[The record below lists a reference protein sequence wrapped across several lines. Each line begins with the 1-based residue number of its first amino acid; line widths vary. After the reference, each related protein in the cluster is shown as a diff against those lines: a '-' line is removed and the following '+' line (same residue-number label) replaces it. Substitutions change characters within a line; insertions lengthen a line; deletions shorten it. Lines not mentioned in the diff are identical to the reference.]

1 MSTTRT
7 IIAYEWLQLK
17 RSRTLWLLTLIFS
30 VISIYAA
37 WYGSS
42 EVKEQQRK
50 ITLLQDAVAVN
61 MNILSLGLQQHDSTA
76 WEYDPL
82 YKTVFYNRPDGIAAL
97 AFGQRDLHTF
107 AIEISE
113 GTYYYNKYATGYSN
127 KTLSGEI
134 TNPQQQLAGHLD
146 LSFVI
151 VFLLPLYFILLSYNI
166 LSAEKEEG
174 TLPLLAVQAVSIRT
188 IFFAKLFVRWL
199 IIVMPAVLLLLTAAV
214 IAGAMTDAR
223 IFLFIAATM
232 LYSVV
237 WAGVVALVASLRKP
251 SGFNALSLISIWLAF
266 GMLLPAAF
274 NAFLSAKY
282 PAVNKIALAAAVQ
295 KANAEVFAIPRTA
308 VADSFY
314 KIHPEYNNLP
324 GDTLPGGWY
333 NPRWIRAAHAVLD
346 NKVQR
351 VETPYHQVLEDRI
364 RTAGKLNYCS
374 PALLTQSI
382 LTGIAASDSKQIYVF
397 DTATWHYFKTWNSY
411 LDDRIFF
418 KNNRFTK
425 ADFDNLPVS
434 TFKPVIDYR
443 QVVFSLLVLLA
454 TGLVLLTLSFTRLA
468 SGNFLEKK

>member
-1 MSTTRT
+1 MSTIKT
-7 IIAYEWLQLK
+7 IIIYEWLKLR
-17 RSRTLWLLTLIFS
+17 RSKALWLLTLIFS

-37 WYGSS
+37 WYGRS
-42 EVKEQQRK
+42 EVTEQQRK
-50 ITLLQDAVAVN
+50 IALLQDAVAVN
-61 MNILSLGLQQHDSTA
+61 MNILSRELQQHDSTA

-97 AFGQRDLHTF
+97 AFGQRDLHKF

-127 KTLSGEI
+127 KTLSSEI
-134 TNPQQQLAGHLD
+134 TNPQKQLAGHLD

-174 TLPLLAVQAVSIRT
+174 TLPLLAVQAVSVRK

-199 IIVMPAVLLLLTAAV
+199 VTVILAVLLLLTAAV
-214 IAGAMTDAR
+214 ITRAVADVR
-223 IFLFIAATM
+223 IFLFVAAVIFYT
-232 LYSVV
+232 VV
-237 WAGVVALVASLRKP
+237 WAAVVSLVASLRKP
-251 SGFNALSLISIWLAF
+251 SGFNALSLVGIWLAF

-274 NAFLSAKY
+274 NAFLAAKY
-282 PAVNKIALAAAVQ
+282 PAVNKIALASAVQ

-314 KIHPEYNNLP
+314 KMHPQYNNLP

-333 NPRWIRAAHAVLD
+333 NPRWIRATHAVLD

-351 VETPYHQVLEDRI
+351 VETPYLQMLEDRI
-364 RTAGKLNYCS
+364 HTAGKFNYCS

-382 LTGIAASDSKQIYVF
+382 LTGIAASDRKQIYAF
-397 DTATWHYFKTWNSY
+397 DTASWHYFKAWNSY

-425 ADFDNLPVS
+425 ADFDGLPVDV
-434 TFKPVIDYR
+434 FKPVIDYR
-443 QVVFSLLVLLA
+443 QVCFSLLVLLA
-454 TGLVLLTLSFTRLA
+454 AGLALLVVSYKALRTI
-468 SGNFLEKK
+468 NFY

>member
-1 MSTTRT
+1 MSTIKT
-7 IIAYEWLQLK
+7 IIIYEWLQLK

-37 WYGSS
+37 WYGRS

-50 ITLLQDAVAVN
+50 IALLQDSVAVK
-61 MNILSLGLQQHDSTA
+61 MNVLSRELLQHDSTA

-97 AFGQRDLHTF
+97 AFGQRDLHKF

-134 TNPQQQLAGHLD
+134 TNPQKQLAGHLD

-174 TLPLLAVQAVSIRT
+174 TLPLLAVQAVSTRK

-199 IIVMPAVLLLLTAAV
+199 ITTMLAILLLLTAAL
-214 IAGAMTDAR
+214 ITGAVTDAR

-237 WAGVVALVASLRKP
+237 WAGVVSLVVSFKKA
-251 SGFNALSLISIWLAF
+251 SGFNALFLISTWLVF

-274 NAFLSAKY
+274 NAFLTAKY
-282 PAVNKIALAAAVQ
+282 PAINKIALASAVQ
-295 KANAEVFAIPRTA
+295 KANVEVFGIPRIA

-314 KIHPEYNNLP
+314 AMHPQYNNLP

-333 NPRWIRAAHAVLD
+333 NPRWIRATHAVLD

-351 VETPYHQVLEDRI
+351 VETPYLRVLEDRI
-364 RTAGKLNYCS
+364 RTAGKFNYCS
-374 PALLTQSI
+374 PALLMQSI
-382 LTGIAASDSKQIYVF
+382 LTGAAASDHKQIYAF
-397 DTATWHYFKTWNSY
+397 DTASWHYFKTWNSY

-425 ADFDNLPVS
+425 ADFDNLPVY
-434 TFKPVIDYR
+434 TFKPVVDYR

-454 TGLVLLTLSFTRLA
+454 TGLVLLAVSLLRLSAPF
-468 SGNFLEKK
+468 